1 MGTVREM
8 NQNSSRT
15 VLKDIECKL
24 LDNFQRGFPLVSRPF
39 AELARQLGV
48 SEALVIDTL
57 QSLQNRGLIS
67 RIGAVFRPNVVGV
80 STLAALAVPPAR
92 MEEVAIL
99 VSAFAEVNHN
109 YEREHRFNLW
119 FVVTALSPQH
129 LQAVL
134 QKIEAACETGPVLT
148 LPLLEQFHIDLG
160 FDLGFDLGSNRRAA
174 VPHLVQTAKQ
184 ATAEVAAI
192 VLDGA
197 EQTFMGALQKGLPLV
212 AQPFAQLE
220 WAETDALATLSR
232 WSKEGVIKRFGVV
245 VRHHEL
251 GFNANAMVVWD
262 VPDAEVSAVGRRIA
276 DSGGVSLCYRRPR
289 FLPHWPYNLFC
300 MIHGKDRN
308 EVERGIAALVQ
319 SCELDEYP
327 HSVLFSSRRFKQC
340 GAQYVTNMPTVANT
354 TLPEFACGP
363 D

>member
-1 MGTVREM
+1 MGTVCEM
-8 NQNSSRT
+8 NPHSSRM

-39 AELARQLGV
+39 AELGRQLGV
-48 SEALVIDTL
+48 EEALVIDTL
-57 QSLQNRGLIS
+57 QSLQDRGLIS

-80 STLAALAVPPAR
+80 STLAALAVPHAR
-92 MEEVAIL
+92 METVAMQ
-99 VSAFAEVNHN
+99 VSAFSEVNHN

-119 FVVTALSPQH
+119 FVVTAPSPQH

-134 QKIEAACETGPVLT
+134 QKIEAACEAGPVLT

-160 FDLGFDLGSNRRAA
+160 FDLGFDRRATA
-174 VPHLVQTAKQ
+174 LHSAQTAQQ

-192 VLDGA
+192 ALDGA
-197 EQTFMGALQKGLPLV
+197 EQTFIGALQKGLPLV

-220 WAETDALATLSR
+220 WEETDALATLSR
-232 WSKEGVIKRFGVV
+232 WSKEGIIKRFGVV

-276 DSGGVSLCYRRPR
+276 DSRAVSLCYRRPR

-300 MIHGKDRN
+300 MIHGKNRN
-308 EVERGIAALVQ
+308 EVERSIATLVQ
-319 SCELDEYP
+319 NCGLSEYP

-340 GAQYVTNMPTVANT
+340 GAQYVTSTPTVANT
-354 TLPEFACGP
+354 TLPEFSCGH